1 MQYEL
6 IHEQILTELFDS
18 LENELS
24 ELLITEDQITT
35 NNSSNNNKKSQSLRE
50 LYNKLIQH
58 DPNLTKIKLP
68 VIGKFTYENFR
79 KLIHDSNTR
88 ERFLKELGFDTRYIS
103 QTKQKDIIKKIFTGK
118 LTYKEGALL
127 LSNELY
133 KFIQTLYNNRSN
145 KKKQNL
151 YKKLGLSLLIVVI
164 IILVVSFFITA
175 VTTILP
181 SLLGISSQS
190 VIVNAIAG
198 FIIGI
203 ITSITINFISKIYM
217 FLHAEL
223 GTTFYGYISL
233 LTAVTGS
240 IVLIKVSSLVT
251 LIFTIGIFLLWLI
264 WEFEMLMYAKIEYI
278 YKKLHL
284 DNYRKLIILKMLKL
298 NITTRAIFY
307 ILEKLSNYLNTNIID
322 KLIDNIIKVED
333 SADKIVTK
341 ISTMLDGFYEKIKYA
356 LEKFTNKLQLE

>member
-6 IHEQILTELFDS
+6 IHEQILTELFSS
-18 LENELS
+18 LENELND
-24 ELLITEDQITT
+24 LIITENQTI
-35 NNSSNNNKKSQSLRE
+35 NNVDKIDKKKQSLRD

-58 DPNLTKIKLP
+58 DPNLAKIKLP

-79 KLIHDSNTR
+79 KLIYDSNTR

-103 QTKQKDIIKKIFTGK
+103 QTKQKDIIKKILTGK

-133 KFIQTLYNNRSN
+133 NFIQTLYNNRSN

-151 YKKLGLSLLIVVI
+151 YKKLGLSLLIAVI
-164 IILVVSFFITA
+164 VILVVSFFIT
-175 VTTILP
+175 VITTVLP

-198 FIIGI
+198 FIIGV

-240 IVLIKVSSLVT
+240 IVLIKVSSLIT

-264 WEFEMLMYAKIEYI
+264 WELEVLMYAKIEHI

-284 DNYRKLIILKMLKL
+284 DNYRKLIVLKTLKL
-298 NITTRAIFY
+298 NVTTRVIFY
-307 ILEKLSNYLNTNIID
+307 ILEKLGNYLNTNIID

-341 ISTMLDGFYEKIKYA
+341 ISTVLDSFYEKLKYA
-356 LEKFTNKLQLE
+356 LEKFTGKLQLN